1 VANVVGGT
9 RQKLSMISTVT
20 NHGKTSWMII
30 DDNFN
35 HVRLIEFFEALI
47 KQADRKVFL
56 VLDNLGVHHCA
67 PVKKWLSEHGEH
79 IEVFC
84 LPSDSPELNPDERLN
99 GDLKQAIETRVP
111 CRIKDKLRLA
121 ATNHMAAIEKNPERI
136 KAFFK
141 DPIVAY
147 AA

>member
-1 VANVVGGT
+1 
-9 RQKLSMISTVT
+9 
-20 NHGKTSWMII
+20 MII
-30 DDNFN
+30 DGNFN

-47 KQADRKVFL
+47 KQTGGKVFL

-67 PVKKWLSEHGEH
+67 PVKKWIQEHRQE
-79 IEVFC
+79 IEVFY
-84 LPSDSPELNPDERLN
+84 LPSYSPDLNPDERLN
-99 GDLKQAIETRVP
+99 GDLKQVIETRVP
-111 CRIKDKLRLA
+111 CRTKDKLRLA